1 MSEGQEDSSPR
12 LDPGPGADTPTPAH
26 FSRPRPPLPIFKL
39 NTRTHAILA
48 PVVHLLAS
56 SPPHLICS
64 LILHSNS
71 LSIHLPFFTHPPTCN
86 PRQAPCPQS
95 WQSTQR
101 GCATTAAPISPHR
114 IASHHITSPLL
125 RPVQSRLHPI
135 DFAPG
140 TVPGT
145 SDPLPTLS
153 SATSQPT
160 QSSLAH
166 HRHGRT
172 ARCTGRAISRRPR
185 RLGALKTV

>member
-1 MSEGQEDSSPR
+1 MGVGGRSNCQRDKRTRHPVWI
-12 LDPGPGADTPTPAH
+12 LVLVLTL
-26 FSRPRPPLPIFKL
+26 PLPHTSL
-39 NTRTHAILA
+39 VHVHHSQSSNPTHTHTRTHAILA

-64 LILHSNS
+64 LILHSTS

-140 TVPGT
+140 TVP
-145 SDPLPTLS
+145 
-153 SATSQPT
+153 ARVIRSQ
-160 QSSLAH
+160 L
-166 HRHGRT
+166 
-172 ARCTGRAISRRPR
+172 
-185 RLGALKTV
+185 